1 MAKRYQVIIVGG
13 GPTGLALAVQLGL
26 RGISC
31 ALVESRTGAHRIP
44 KGQIPHPSLGRALLF
59 LGHRR

>member
-13 GPTGLALAVQLGL
+13 GPVGVALAVQLGL

-31 ALVESRTGAHRIP
+31 VLVESRTERGIAFP
-44 KGQIPHPSLGRALLF
+44 RA
-59 LGHRR
+59 RT